1 MGLNESEPDSVRA
14 RGEPASERRSL
25 WQKLQIKDGTKH
37 VKARTLVV
45 AGMVGAGR
53 QGRVDVEDERAVGV
67 GRCSWPSG
75 PKSRPA
81 AVRALIVA
89 MKRVMTVERR
99 SAGRRSREG
108 QT

>member
-14 RGEPASERRSL
+14 RGEPARERRSL

-53 QGRVDVEDERAVGV
+53 QGRVDVEDERAVGDRTV
-67 GRCSWPSG
+67 FMAKWPEEPPGSSQSAHSSDEAG
-75 PKSRPA
+75 NDRGAK
-81 AVRALIVA
+81 
-89 MKRVMTVERR
+89 ERR
-99 SAGRRSREG
+99 KEKP
-108 QT
+108 

>member
-14 RGEPASERRSL
+14 RGEPAGERRSL

-53 QGRVDVEDERAVGV
+53 QGRVDVEDERAVGNRTV
-67 GRCSWPSG
+67 FMARWPEE
-75 PKSRPA
+75 PA
-81 AVRALIVA
+81 GSSQSVRSSDEAGNDRGA
-89 MKRVMTVERR
+89 KERR
-99 SAGRRSREG
+99 KEKP
-108 QT
+108 

>member
-14 RGEPASERRSL
+14 RGEPARERRSL

-53 QGRVDVEDERAVGV
+53 QGRVDVEDERAVGDRTV
-67 GRCSWPSG
+67 FMIMGSEEPAGSSQSAHSSG
-75 PKSRPA
+75 EAGNDRGAK
-81 AVRALIVA
+81 
-89 MKRVMTVERR
+89 
-99 SAGRRSREG
+99 GRRKEKP
-108 QT
+108 

>member
-14 RGEPASERRSL
+14 RGEPAGERRSL

-53 QGRVDVEDERAVGV
+53 QGRVDVEDERAVGKQDGV
-67 GRCSWPSG
+67 HDHG
-75 PKSRPA
+75 
-81 AVRALIVA
+81 VR
-89 MKRVMTVERR
+89 R
-99 SAGRRSREG
+99 AGRQQSERS
-108 QT
+108 

>member
-14 RGEPASERRSL
+14 RGEPARERRSL

-53 QGRVDVEDERAVGV
+53 QGRVDVEDERAVGDNRTV
-67 GRCSWPSG
+67 FMIMGSEEPAGSSQSAHSSG
-75 PKSRPA
+75 EAGNDRGAK
-81 AVRALIVA
+81 
-89 MKRVMTVERR
+89 
-99 SAGRRSREG
+99 GRRKEKP
-108 QT
+108 